1 MDIFI
6 LVIIFLIIHFLK
18 EFIPF
23 RFKSSFYSIVLFFL
37 IIGSIRYFQN
47 VNIFLLFSLFLDLSL
62 LMSGKY
68 KTFTLSKFVLLFLS
82 IKYFNLNIFLN
93 QVIIGFMSYISFF
106 YIVKNEKNLSAAN
119 ELLLKKSKELNII
132 RKTSLLLQKSL
143 DYEELIEVLLN
154 TLTSKEALD
163 YDRALIFLYDER
175 MNEFT
180 PYYLKY
186 KNHDKKISLY
196 SKEEE
201 ENPIRKIK
209 IPNSI
214 INPFGKAYDT
224 KEPIVINNIDLND
237 PIQRLV
243 WELLNL
249 ANFGLLPLIE
259 KNSIKGIIMVD
270 NYNTK
275 LPIENED
282 LDNTVSII
290 HQASTALVN
299 SSLYKQSQNMA
310 YTDGLT
316 GLFNKRF
323 LDFSFEQSLSKL
335 LSKESSLALLIVD
348 VDYFKRYN
356 DTNGH
361 IAGNMALKRIAE
373 LLLAESRN
381 KDVVV
386 RFGGEEFCILL
397 FDIEKIGALGVAER
411 MRFKIEK
418 ENFIK
423 ESKEASGQ
431 LTISIGISIF
441 NGENNLEE
449 LVDKADKALYE
460 AKNSGRNRIIFYSG
474 DNHD

>member
-1 MDIFI
+1 MNIFS
-6 LVIIFLIIHFLK
+6 LLIIFFMIHLLK
-18 EFIPF
+18 EFIPY
-23 RFKSSFYSIVLFFL
+23 KIKNTIYSLSIFFL
-37 IIGSIRYFQN
+37 MLLSIRYFSN

-62 LMSGKY
+62 LISGKF
-68 KTFTLSKFVLLFLS
+68 KIFILSKFILFFLS
-82 IKYFNLNIFLN
+82 IKYFNFNIFMD
-93 QVIIGFMSYISFF
+93 QMIIGILSYISFL
-106 YIVKNEKNLSAAN
+106 YISKNEKNLSLAN
-119 ELLLKKSKELNII
+119 ELLFKKSKELNII

-143 DYEELIEVLLN
+143 DYEELIEVLLS
-154 TLTSKEALD
+154 TLISKEALN

-180 PYYLKY
+180 PYYLKD
-186 KNHDKKISLY
+186 KKEEKKISLY

-201 ENPIRKIK
+201 ENPIKKIK

-224 KEPIVINNIDLND
+224 KEPIVINSIDLND
-237 PIQRLV
+237 SAQKLINEFLD
-243 WELLNL
+243 LS
-249 ANFGLLPLIE
+249 NFGLLPLIE

-270 NYNTK
+270 NYISK

-335 LSKESSLALLIVD
+335 LSKETSLALLIVD
-348 VDYFKRYN
+348 VDYFKKYN
-356 DTNGH
+356 DTYGH
-361 IAGNMALKRIAE
+361 IAGNIALKRIAE
-373 LLLAESRN
+373 LLLAESRS

-418 ENFIK
+418 ENFLNENRTWDK
-423 ESKEASGQ
+423 Q
-431 LTISIGISIF
+431 LTISIGLSMF
-441 NGENNLEE
+441 SGENSLEE
-449 LVDKADKALYE
+449 LLEKADKALYE
-460 AKNSGRNRIIFYSG
+460 AKNGGRNKIVFYTG
-474 DNHD
+474 DNND

>member
-1 MDIFI
+1 
-6 LVIIFLIIHFLK
+6 
-18 EFIPF
+18 
-23 RFKSSFYSIVLFFL
+23 
-37 IIGSIRYFQN
+37 
-47 VNIFLLFSLFLDLSL
+47 
-62 LMSGKY
+62 
-68 KTFTLSKFVLLFLS
+68 
-82 IKYFNLNIFLN
+82 
-93 QVIIGFMSYISFF
+93 MSYISFF

-460 AKNSGRNRIIFYSG
+460 AKNSGRNRIIFIQVINMTNIIIFLLIYFFLNRYLYIFAVKIKTLFLDKENFNSLEFIYEEPIFLISLPTNDYKLYTSLPKDFKIYYDFRNFLFPELVGIKVCYKNKG
-474 DNHD
+474 DEKKSFFI